1 MVSTPAIAWDYF
13 GENENR
19 IILSYNINSKL
30 GN

>member
-1 MVSTPAIAWDYF
+1 MVSTPAITWDYF